1 VLPVSDLAVGM
12 SAPDLE
18 LLDAEE
24 RTVALSSLWKRA
36 PLALIFL
43 RHFG

>member
-1 VLPVSDLAVGM
+1 MSDLAVGM
-12 SAPDLE
+12 AAPDLE
-18 LLDAEE
+18 LLDADE
-24 RTVALSSLWKRA
+24 RSVALSSLWQQA

>member
-1 VLPVSDLAVGM
+1 MSELTVGT

-24 RTVALSSLWKRA
+24 RVVALSSLWKQA

>member
-1 VLPVSDLAVGM
+1 MSEFAVGAV
-12 SAPDLE
+12 APDLA

-24 RTVALSSLWKRA
+24 RTVALSTLWKQG

>member
-1 VLPVSDLAVGM
+1 MTDLAVGG

-18 LLDAEE
+18 LLDADE
-24 RTVALSSLWKRA
+24 RSVALSSLWQQA

>member
-1 VLPVSDLAVGM
+1 MSDLAVGA

-18 LLDAEE
+18 LLDADEH
-24 RTVALSSLWKRA
+24 TVALSSLWQQA

>member
-1 VLPVSDLAVGM
+1 MSDLAVGM
-12 SAPDLE
+12 PAPDLV

-24 RTVALSSLWKRA
+24 RHVALSTLWQQA